1 MVAAARRDLAAAGF
15 TLPELL
21 ATLAIMATLAA
32 IAAPSVS
39 SLIAG
44 QRAKAASSEL
54 FASLMRVRSEAVK
67 RNAEVTLVPKDGGW
81 KHGWTIP
88 NPADT
93 GHKIEDHAALA
104 GATVTGPDSVVYL
117 PNGRVKGTNAPSFDI
132 AVTNAATHR
141 CVQVDLSGRP
151 YLKPSAC

>member
-1 MVAAARRDLAAAGF
+1 MVAARRAGTTAGF

-39 SLIAG
+39 SLVAG

-54 FASLMRVRSEAVK
+54 YASLMRVRSEAVK
-67 RNAEVTLVPKDGGW
+67 RNAEVTLVPKGGRW
-81 KHGWTIP
+81 EDGWTIP
-88 NPADT
+88 NPADS
-93 GHKIEDHAALA
+93 GHKIEDHPGLN

-117 PNGRVKGTNAPSFDI
+117 PNGRVKGTDAPSFDI
-132 AVTNAATHR
+132 AFANAPAHR
-141 CVQVDLSGRP
+141 CIQVDLSGRP
-151 YLKPSAC
+151 YLKPSSC